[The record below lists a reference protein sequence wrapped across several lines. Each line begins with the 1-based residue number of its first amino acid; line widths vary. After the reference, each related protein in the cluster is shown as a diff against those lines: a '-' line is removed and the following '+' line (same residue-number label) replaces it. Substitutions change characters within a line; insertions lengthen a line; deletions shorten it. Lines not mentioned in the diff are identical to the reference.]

1 VIAEVKEYEGHRP
14 LRADARLNRN
24 RIVIAAKEAFSTD
37 GPHVTLDEIAQRAK
51 LSPATLYRH
60 FAGRDELMA
69 EVVELRFSEE
79 VEPVIA
85 AAIAAVDADPWQG
98 LVDVVGASLYGG
110 LIGPAWSEVLTVAR
124 EAGLVLELARE
135 RFLIPV
141 AELLHRAQAAGVVRP
156 EIESSDLAPIIRMLR
171 ALMIT
176 NEELTDTTWLRYL
189 SLLLRT
195 HQATT

>member
-1 VIAEVKEYEGHRP
+1 VKIEVKEHDGHRP
-14 LRADARLNRN
+14 LRADARLNRH
-24 RIVIAAKEAFSTD
+24 RIVIAAKEAFSMD
-37 GPHVTLDEIAQRAK
+37 GPHVTLDEIAQRAE

-60 FAGRDELMA
+60 FAGRDELIA

-98 LVDVVGASLYGG
+98 LVDVIGASLCGG
-110 LIGPAWSEVLTVAR
+110 LIGPGWSEVLTVAR

-156 EIESSDLAPIIRMLR
+156 EIESTDLAPIIRMLR

-176 NEELTDTTWLRYL
+176 SEELTDTIWLRYL

-195 HQATT
+195 PQATS